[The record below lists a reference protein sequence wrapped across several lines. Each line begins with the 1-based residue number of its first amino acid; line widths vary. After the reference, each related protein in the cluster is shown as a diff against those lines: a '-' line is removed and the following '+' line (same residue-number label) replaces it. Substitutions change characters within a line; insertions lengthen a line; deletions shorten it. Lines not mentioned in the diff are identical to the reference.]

1 MSDPSQPNPV
11 RLDAAPAGLPT
22 ATPRGRDEHLGAVH
36 ESLDRLMTIEIRP
49 QGGRLPSAVVAPIH
63 DICRVHH
70 GEPLTGLAARR
81 LISAIEPGDHVLIAT
96 GAGTAPSLP
105 SGETDGPMGTAVLA
119 RALATGLG
127 ARPVLIS
134 ASAHLPPVSAALHEV
149 GHQAG
154 PVAAT
159 ETFPLGPEHA
169 RHATESLLDGYEPT
183 AVIFVETD
191 GPGPD
196 GRFHGVR
203 GDCRDPRTIAHTHQ
217 LATAAR
223 QRSVLTLGIGDG
235 GNEVGF
241 GAVREKIAQVLP
253 GLGRCLNGCPGGLVT
268 STATDVT
275 VSASVSNWGAYAVTA
290 ALAAHLGEARLLHK
304 PEDERRMVRACIAAG
319 ARDGATGTASSL
331 VDGIGIDTHA
341 QVVAL
346 LHTIAETAIAS
357 TAVTDTRKALT

>member
-11 RLDAAPAGLPT
+11 RLGAAPAGLPT
-22 ATPRGRDEHLGAVH
+22 ATPRSRDEHLGAVH

-49 QGGRLPSAVVAPIH
+49 RGGRLPSAVVASIH
-63 DICRVHH
+63 AICRVHQ

-105 SGETDGPMGTAVLA
+105 SGETDGPMGAAVLA

-134 ASAHLPPVSAALHEV
+134 ASAHMPPVSAALHEV
-149 GHQAG
+149 RPETG

-159 ETFPLGPEHA
+159 ELFPLGPEQA
-169 RHATESLLDGYEPT
+169 QYAAESLLHTYEPA

-203 GDCRDPRTIAHTHQ
+203 GDCRAPRTIAHTHQ
-217 LATAAR
+217 LAAAAR

-235 GNEVGF
+235 GNEIGF

-268 STATDVT
+268 ATATDVT

-290 ALAAHLGEARLLHK
+290 ALAAHLNDAGLLHT
-304 PEDERRMVRACIAAG
+304 PEDEHRMVRACIAAG
-319 ARDGATGTASSL
+319 ARDGATGAAGPL
-331 VDGIGIDTHA
+331 VDGIGIDIHA
-341 QVVAL
+341 HVVAL
-346 LHTIAETAIAS
+346 LHAIAE